1 MQEVPGSNPGG
12 PTSLRPLRG
21 LRLASQRFWGEM
33 VESHLS
39 DSHLERYVTGM
50 IHDKGEIRWVEEHLF
65 HCEACTERMWVFQ
78 ESMDAQ
84 GSSAVETETP
94 ELYRKG
100 RPLQ

>member
-1 MQEVPGSNPGG
+1 M
-12 PTSLRPLRG
+12 
-21 LRLASQRFWGEM
+21 A
-33 VESHLS
+33 ESHIT
-39 DSHLERYVTGM
+39 DSHLERYVSGM

-84 GSSAVETETP
+84 GSGAVETETP